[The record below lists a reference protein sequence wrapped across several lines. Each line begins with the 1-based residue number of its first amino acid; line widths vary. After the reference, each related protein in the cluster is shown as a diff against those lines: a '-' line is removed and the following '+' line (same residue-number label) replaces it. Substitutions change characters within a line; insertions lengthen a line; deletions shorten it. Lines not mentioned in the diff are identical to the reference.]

1 MENENNNNSSAE
13 NKSNPLTIPIAI
25 LVAGVLIA
33 GSIWFRTGTKI
44 DTTASVGN
52 KKLDKVELGDLPIL
66 GDEKAKVE
74 IVEFGDYQ
82 CPFCGKFFKET
93 EVLIREQYI
102 KTGKV
107 KFVWRD
113 FAFLGPESFEA
124 AEAARCAN
132 DQGQFWQYHDI
143 LFNRQSGENE
153 GAFSRD
159 KLKGF
164 AGELGLNQTDFDGC
178 LDSGKYIQAVKDDT
192 DYAKTA
198 GVDSTPST
206 FVNGELVKGAVPF
219 ASFKALIESKLK

>member
-13 NKSNPLTIPIAI
+13 NKNSPLTIPVAI

-33 GSIWFRTGTKI
+33 GSVWFRTGNKI
-44 DTTASVGN
+44 DTTATVGN
-52 KKLDKVELGDLPIL
+52 KKLDKIELGNLPIL
-66 GDEKAKVE
+66 GDEKAKIE
-74 IVEFGDYQ
+74 IVEFGDFQ
-82 CPFCGKFFKET
+82 CPFCGKFFMET
-93 EVLIREQYI
+93 ELLIREQYI

-153 GAFSRD
+153 GAFSKD

-164 AGELGLNQTDFDGC
+164 AVELGLNQTDFDSC

-192 DYAKTA
+192 DYAKTV

-206 FVNGELVKGAVPF
+206 FVNGELLKGAVPF
-219 ASFKALIESKLK
+219 SNFKALIEK